1 MLFSSAAIRKPPVE
15 YLMDYRLDMAK
26 KLLKETKLSVTEVGL
41 QTGFSSSAYFGK
53 VFREKTGIT
62 PAKYRRI

>member
-1 MLFSSAAIRKPPVE
+1 
-15 YLMDYRLDMAK
+15 MDYRLDMAK
-26 KLLKETKLSVTEVGL
+26 KLLKETELSVTEVGL